1 LSGPRIIA
9 ANAARRRRALRDAI
23 DRQGEARMTDT
34 GFAIG
39 ELILAAAEA
48 APMLCVGVREHRAVG
63 ARLVRALEGV
73 GVDRARLSIIPE
85 TEMLKTA
92 VPLVMYFR
100 NQEEADQFTG
110 LVRNALEGSKT
121 HG

>member
-1 LSGPRIIA
+1 
-9 ANAARRRRALRDAI
+9 LRDAI
-23 DRQGEARMTDT
+23 DRQPEETRVTDT

-48 APMLCVGVREHRAVG
+48 APMLCVGLGEDHRKAG

-73 GVDRARLSIIPE
+73 GVDRARLSIIPA
-85 TEMLKTA
+85 TDILKSAA

-100 NQEEADQFTG
+100 NQEEADQFSE
-110 LVRNALEGSKT
+110 LVRDALGSRT
-121 HG
+121 HEQSV